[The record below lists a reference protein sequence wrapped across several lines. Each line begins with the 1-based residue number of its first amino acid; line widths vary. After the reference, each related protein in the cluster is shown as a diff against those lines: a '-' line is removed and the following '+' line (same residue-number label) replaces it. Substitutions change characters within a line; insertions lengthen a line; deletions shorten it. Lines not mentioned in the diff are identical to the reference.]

1 MAFVDAPLHKR
12 REVIEQQGRILTG
25 THMSGRRNKNISE
38 IEHQK
43 GNHEMKLNVL
53 LIALAIAGSTN

>member
-1 MAFVDAPLHKR
+1 
-12 REVIEQQGRILTG
+12 VIEQQGRILTG